1 MATTVTLLSKA
12 RRVEVTNAWD
22 AMPEEMLVDT
32 LVGIVGHADVLTD
45 PGDLAPFVTDWRGA
59 FTGDALAVVR
69 PKSTQEVCDVVRAC
83 AAAGAP
89 IVPQGGNTGLAA
101 GATPLALQDAIVVSL
116 ARMHAIRN
124 VDPDG
129 NTISV
134 DAGAIL
140 TSVQDAAAKVRRF
153 FPLSLAAEGSAQVGG
168 LISTNAGG
176 TAVLRYGS
184 MRALVLGLE
193 VVLPDGRVLDGMRA
207 LRKDNAG
214 YDWKQLFIG
223 SEGTLGIVTGAV
235 LRLFPQASQT
245 ATALLAVGSPKM
257 ALDAYNLVAARMGE
271 TLTACE
277 LLSGDAV
284 ALQRSQRP
292 EARFPLA
299 DAPWYLLLEAASSLP
314 GLSDALERA
323 LEAAA
328 EEEALE
334 DCIVAQSSVQA
345 TALWEWRES
354 IAESEKRAGPSAKH
368 DVSVA
373 ISSIPQFVEVAT
385 AAVEEAHPG
394 ARPLVF
400 GHVGDGNV
408 HFNVLLPSDGSATA
422 KEINDTVHAIVREMR
437 GSVTAEHGIGRYR
450 REELRATR
458 SEAELDT
465 MRAIKRALD
474 PQNIMNPGAVFED

>member
-1 MATTVTLLSKA
+1 MF
-12 RRVEVTNAWD
+12 
-22 AMPEEMLVDT
+22 
-32 LVGIVGHADVLTD
+32 TD
-45 PGDLAPFVTDWRGA
+45 PADLAPFVTDWRGA
-59 FTGDALAVVR
+59 FTGSAAAVVR
-69 PKSTQEVCDVVRAC
+69 PHSTSDVCAIVRAC
-83 AAAGAP
+83 AEAGAP

-101 GATPLALQDAIVVSL
+101 GATPLALADAVIISL
-116 ARMHAIRN
+116 SRMNAVRA
-124 VDPDG
+124 VDAAG

-134 DAGAIL
+134 DAGVIL
-140 TSVQDAAAKVRRF
+140 TSAQDAAAAAKRF
-153 FPLSLAAEGSAQVGG
+153 FPLSLAAEGSAQIGG

-193 VVLPDGRVLDGMRA
+193 VVLPDGRLLDGMRA

-214 YDWKQLFIG
+214 YDWKQVFIG
-223 SEGTLGIVTGAV
+223 AEGTLGIVTGAV

-245 ATALLAVGSPKM
+245 VTALLAVASPKM

-277 LLSGDAV
+277 LLSGETV
-284 ALQRSQRP
+284 SLQRSQRP
-292 EARFPLA
+292 EARFPLG

-314 GLSDALERA
+314 GLADALESA

-334 DCIVAQSSVQA
+334 DCIVAQSTAQA
-345 TALWEWRES
+345 AALWEWRES

-368 DVSVA
+368 DVSVP
-373 ISSIPQFVEVAT
+373 ISALPEFVAEAT
-385 AAVEEAHPG
+385 AAVERAHPG
-394 ARPLVF
+394 ARVLAF

-408 HFNVLLPSDGSATA
+408 HFNVLLPPDGSVTPAQ
-422 KEINDTVHAIVREMR
+422 INDTVHAIVRAMR

-458 SEAELDT
+458 SDAELDT

-474 PQNIMNPGAVFED
+474 PQGIMNPGAVLER

>member
-1 MATTVTLLSKA
+1 MAEQARERRGANPAGAMSSQTLLDSLA
-12 RRVEVTNAWD
+12 A
-22 AMPEEMLVDT
+22 
-32 LVGIVGHADVLTD
+32 IVGSADVMTD
-45 PGDLAPFVTDWRGA
+45 ADDLAPFVTDWRGA
-59 FTGDALAVVR
+59 FTGNAIAVIR
-69 PKSTQEVCDVVRAC
+69 PRSTQHVCAIVRAC
-83 AAAGAP
+83 AAAGVP

-101 GATPLALQDAIVVSL
+101 GATPLGLQDAVIVSL
-116 ARMHAIRN
+116 ARMNAIRN
-124 VDPDG
+124 VDASG
-129 NTISV
+129 NTISA
-134 DAGAIL
+134 DAGVIL
-140 TSVQDAAAKVRRF
+140 TAVQDAATAAKRF
-153 FPLSLAAEGSAQVGG
+153 FPLSLAAEGSAQIGG
-168 LISTNAGG
+168 LIATNAGG

-245 ATALLAVGSPKM
+245 VTALLAVASPKM

-277 LLSGDAV
+277 LLSADAV

-292 EARFPLA
+292 EARFPLG

-314 GLSDALERA
+314 GLSDALEAA

-334 DCIVAQSSVQA
+334 DCVVAQSPA
-345 TALWEWRES
+345 RAAALWEWRES
-354 IAESEKRAGPSAKH
+354 IAESEKRAGRSAKH

-373 ISSIPQFVEVAT
+373 ISSIPQFVADAT
-385 AAVEEAHPG
+385 AAVERAHPG

-408 HFNVLLPSDGSATA
+408 HFNVLLPPDGSATA
-422 KEINDTVHAIVREMR
+422 KQINDTVHAIVRDMR

-458 SEAELDT
+458 SETELDT

-474 PQNIMNPGAVFED
+474 PQGMMNPGAVLDG